1 MLDENEK
8 WHRVSLRVV
17 GDDLDLAAVTTA
29 LGLQPDVTGRI
40 GEHIA
45 GNPRYAI
52 YHSNVWVYRYRM
64 DDLTFSQQLLEF
76 ITRLEDRAHAVR
88 HLVARPGVTAELF
101 LGFSS
106 GNGQGGFTL
115 PASLLT
121 RIAALGLD
129 LTLDLY
135 PPTADKA

>member
-1 MLDENEK
+1 M
-8 WHRVSLRVV
+8 WTSQRSAPAAQRRSVSSYQ
-17 GDDLDLAAVTTA
+17 T
-29 LGLQPDVTGRI
+29 
-40 GEHIA
+40 
-45 GNPRYAI
+45 
-52 YHSNVWVYRYRM
+52 NVWVYRYTEM
-64 DDLTFSQQLLEF
+64 DDLTFSHQLPEF
-76 ITRLEDRAHAVR
+76 ITRLEDRADAVR

-129 LTLDLY
+129 LSLDLY
-135 PPTADKA
+135 LPTIDKA